1 MLPDSFKKIKIQNK
15 EYDIADISKIENI
28 EKIPF
33 TYKILIENIIRQK
46 FLGKNEEAD
55 TQVNSILEKNI
66 GSPINFAPN
75 RILSHDILGKVMLVD
90 FIAYREA
97 LQKKGIDAK
106 DIQPDVPV
114 DLVIDHS
121 LQVDYYGNDKAKIE
135 NLKKEYER
143 NSERFS
149 FLRWC
154 SKFLDKVNVIPPGV
168 GICHQ
173 VNIEYLSKVVWRENK
188 KGHDLIHP
196 DTCIGTDSHTPM
208 VNAIGVLGW
217 GVGGVEAEISMLG
230 RTIPITVPEVV
241 GMNLKNKLKEGIT
254 STDLVLHITKLLR
267 ENKVVGSFIEFFGV
281 GVENLTVGDRAT
293 ISNMAPEYGATAV
306 LFPVDDS
313 TLEYLH
319 MTGRIEEEIKVV
331 EEYSKNQKLWRNSG
345 DKPEYNR
352 VLELDLSFIEPCVS
366 GPKNPEDKINL
377 NK

>member
-33 TYKILIENIIRQK
+33 TYRILIENIIRQK

-135 NLKKEYER
+135 NLKKEY
-143 NSERFS
+143 
-149 FLRWC
+149 
-154 SKFLDKVNVIPPGV
+154 
-168 GICHQ
+168 
-173 VNIEYLSKVVWRENK
+173 
-188 KGHDLIHP
+188 
-196 DTCIGTDSHTPM
+196 
-208 VNAIGVLGW
+208 
-217 GVGGVEAEISMLG
+217 
-230 RTIPITVPEVV
+230 
-241 GMNLKNKLKEGIT
+241 
-254 STDLVLHITKLLR
+254 
-267 ENKVVGSFIEFFGV
+267 
-281 GVENLTVGDRAT
+281 
-293 ISNMAPEYGATAV
+293 
-306 LFPVDDS
+306 
-313 TLEYLH
+313 
-319 MTGRIEEEIKVV
+319 
-331 EEYSKNQKLWRNSG
+331 
-345 DKPEYNR
+345 
-352 VLELDLSFIEPCVS
+352 
-366 GPKNPEDKINL
+366 
-377 NK
+377 